1 MGSMSWPLESDAHAH
16 FQMDLSC
23 MLDGELDESAAA
35 RAMLHIEEC
44 SECRHFF
51 DDIRLQVRAH
61 RDANDPDRLFARVSM
76 LTGADLRAEAEH
88 IDLVHRLATV
98 FYQLGKAYV
107 LNAIDPDFRTR
118 VFEDA
123 VKIDD
128 VQTKGRGFVDG
139 VVMAGNG
146 RAGGVDWAEARHM
159 LNGRLAKIESPLEKG
174 RRLLEEAVQ
183 ADENHEEAALYLAFL
198 HSHEGRTLKAADEY
212 RRIFDSALSEENR
225 GHAAMQLGRLYA
237 GEGDYHRALVCFRW
251 ISISGL
257 SRYDERFFGARFNA
271 GKCYTMLGQKDRA
284 LVAFRTLLD
293 EHPGHVADVARLFA
307 GATKMQ
313 TAIESIPGFLEELVA
328 NCPELFGGNEL
339 LQSQS
344 DLPE

>member
-44 SECRHFF
+44 NECRHFF
-51 DDIRLQVRAH
+51 DDIRTQVRAH
-61 RDANDPDRLFARVSM
+61 RDAHDPDRLFARVSM
-76 LTGADLRAEAEH
+76 LTGADLRAEAEG
-88 IDLVHRLATV
+88 IDLVHSLATV

-159 LNGRLAKIESPLEKG
+159 LNGRLSKIESPLEKG

-183 ADENHEEAALYLAFL
+183 ADPNHEESALYLAFL

-237 GEGDYHRALVCFRW
+237 GEGDYRRALVCFRW
-251 ISISGL
+251 ITISGL
-257 SRYDERFFGARFNA
+257 ASIDERFFGARFNM
-271 GKCYTMLGQKDRA
+271 GKCYTMLGQKERA
-284 LVAFRTLLD
+284 LTAFRALLD
-293 EHPGHVADVARLFA
+293 EHPGRVAEVARLFA
-307 GATKMQ
+307 GATNLQ
-313 TAIESIPGFLEELVA
+313 AEIESNPGFLEELVER
-328 NCPELFGGNEL
+328 CPELFRAPE
-339 LQSQS
+339 SS
-344 DLPE
+344 YPEPDLPA

>member
-44 SECRHFF
+44 GECRHFF
-51 DDIRLQVRAH
+51 DDIRMQVRAH
-61 RDANDPDRLFARVSM
+61 RDAQDPDRLFARVSM
-76 LTGADLRAEAEH
+76 LAGADLRAEAEG

-139 VVMAGNG
+139 VVVAGNG

-183 ADENHEEAALYLAFL
+183 ADDHHEEAALYLAFL
-198 HSHEGRTLKAADEY
+198 HAHEGRTLKAADEY

-237 GEGDYHRALVCFRW
+237 GEGDFRRALVCFRW
-251 ISISGL
+251 ITISGL
-257 SRYDERFFGARFNA
+257 SRVDDRFFGARFNA
-271 GKCYTMLGQKDRA
+271 GKCFTMLGQPQRA
-284 LVAFRTLLD
+284 LEAFRALLD
-293 EHPGHVADVARLFA
+293 EHPDHIADVARLFA
-307 GATKMQ
+307 GATKLQ
-313 TAIESIPGFLEELVA
+313 AAIESIPGFLEELVA
-328 NCPELFGGNEL
+328 RCPGLFRGA
-339 LQSQS
+339 QSSMTQS
-344 DLPE
+344 DLPA